1 MSQID
6 NRELRNFNN
15 TLKIFFANEF
25 ENAFFFKNKSQLFHT
40 RIFRENLIKFSN
52 LQWLWGK
59 WNWDLKWYCLGICV
73 GVEVSSLGRSRAD
86 VRSSARHTWLRMRC
100 YRDATYLYLRRLLKT
115 HFRSYLGK
123 LYVKLKCVVYRW

>member
-52 LQWLWGK
+52 LQ
-59 WNWDLKWYCLGICV
+59 
-73 GVEVSSLGRSRAD
+73 
-86 VRSSARHTWLRMRC
+86 
-100 YRDATYLYLRRLLKT
+100 
-115 HFRSYLGK
+115 
-123 LYVKLKCVVYRW
+123 